1 LFLPCENN
9 KRRVIIM
16 GYVFFY
22 LSLFGVLISLIICLY
37 FKPLDFRKAVIGIM
51 TVAYSM
57 IYETVLS
64 GYLSLYYYLNPRD
77 SVIYIVMSAILLY
90 PSLNIMYTMFL
101 PKDKKAVLG
110 YTIAWMAAMMIFEYF
125 SVMFGTV
132 VFTGWTP
139 FPWSVVTYVVT
150 YLWVYLTYRYLSK
163 KRLTGKLL

>member
-1 LFLPCENN
+1 
-9 KRRVIIM
+9 
-16 GYVFFY
+16 
-22 LSLFGVLISLIICLY
+22 
-37 FKPLDFRKAVIGIM
+37 
-51 TVAYSM
+51 
-57 IYETVLS
+57 
-64 GYLSLYYYLNPRD
+64 
-77 SVIYIVMSAILLY
+77 
-90 PSLNIMYTMFL
+90 MYTMFL

>member
-77 SVIYIVMSAILLY
+77 SVIIL
-90 PSLNIMYTMFL
+90 
-101 PKDKKAVLG
+101 
-110 YTIAWMAAMMIFEYF
+110 
-125 SVMFGTV
+125 
-132 VFTGWTP
+132 
-139 FPWSVVTYVVT
+139 
-150 YLWVYLTYRYLSK
+150 
-163 KRLTGKLL
+163 

>member
-1 LFLPCENN
+1 
-9 KRRVIIM
+9 
-16 GYVFFY
+16 
-22 LSLFGVLISLIICLY
+22 
-37 FKPLDFRKAVIGIM
+37 
-51 TVAYSM
+51 
-57 IYETVLS
+57 
-64 GYLSLYYYLNPRD
+64 
-77 SVIYIVMSAILLY
+77 MSAILLY

-163 KRLTGKLL
+163 RDLRENFCKCLKFIVFYDSPIFLLTGISGQSFLLRQTLCCIKDDEFPETLWKPAENHKYRCRRY